1 MVLQKCKTV
10 FGFCP
15 KTFSEYACFKNAHE
29 VCTTRLIV
37 HNVKMIFKN
46 ER

>member
-15 KTFSEYACFKNAHE
+15 KTFSEYAYFKYAYK
-29 VCTTRLIV
+29 VRTIRPIV